1 MSLSALYNRLA
12 GQGTACLEAAGT
24 IVWFQST
31 HTRRRTV
38 VHTQPDH
45 IMPLVKPCLK
55 AQLRCESDPLPFA
68 SCPKL
73 LFSPHVHFPPT
84 PTLTSTHPAYSP
96 RTYDRAPIA
105 ISPNPCAL
113 PERGERMYSPTSESS
128 HATQVK
134 GSYFH
139 PNAYEA
145 CEPELSSSHIT
156 VLPPPPLI
164 PDLSYESDE
173 SDEAV
178 VTPPDSKAMIPP
190 ISVHW
195 AKHFPIPHSHTPERL
210 ETALSFLPHPPSLVR
225 DKDKGKTV
233 RSLSRP
239 RSGTSRRDVESRDVF
254 TEAAL
259 DGCLGGF

>member
-1 MSLSALYNRLA
+1 
-12 GQGTACLEAAGT
+12 
-24 IVWFQST
+24 
-31 HTRRRTV
+31 
-38 VHTQPDH
+38 
-45 IMPLVKPCLK
+45 MPLVKPCLK

-73 LFSPHVHFPPT
+73 LLSPHVHFPPT
-84 PTLTSTHPAYSP
+84 PTLTSTHAAYSP

-105 ISPNPCAL
+105 ISPNACAL
-113 PERGERMYSPTSESS
+113 PERGGRMYSPTSESS
-128 HATQVK
+128 NATRAK

-145 CEPELSSSHIT
+145 CEPELESSHIT
-156 VLPPPPLI
+156 VPHIMVPPPPSLI
-164 PDLSYESDE
+164 PDLSSESDE
-173 SDEAV
+173 SDEVV

-190 ISVHW
+190 ISVLW
-195 AKHFPIPHSHTPERL
+195 ANHTKHSPMRLHTPETL
-210 ETALSFLPHPPSLVR
+210 ETALSFLPHPSSPAR
-225 DKDKGKTV
+225 DKGKSKTA

-239 RSGTSRRDVESRDVF
+239 RSKTPHRDVKSRDAF